1 MEKIKDYD
9 KINKIIKEFN
19 ISGDIFNIKLV
30 NTGIINSTYKVMSN
44 SNTEYL
50 LQKINT
56 NVFKDPYTLMKNIES
71 VTNFIKENDSNND
84 SLTIIKT
91 KQGKSLYVY
100 KDEFL
105 NKSYYRMFNYI
116 SNTVS
121 YNNVDT
127 LEIAYNIGK
136 GFGHFQNVLRN
147 YPVNLLKETIPNFHN
162 TKIRYDNLIEAYKKA
177 VPTRKSKVYKEIHEI
192 ISKRNKCSIIV
203 DLLDKK
209 KIPYRVTHNDTKIS
223 NVLLDSK
230 TKKPVAVVDLD
241 TVMKGSCLYDYGD
254 GIRSACSTALE
265 DEKDLSKVSIDMEK
279 FKAYT
284 EGYLSEMAPCLKPL
298 EVENMANSIK
308 IITLELAMRFLEH
321 YLNGDTYFRTDY
333 DEHNL
338 VRARNQLKLVK
349 EIEEKMPQIK
359 AFINECYKK
368 YKGKAKSKRN
378 SK

>member
-19 ISGDIFNIKLV
+19 ISGDIFNIKPV

-105 NKSYYRMFNYI
+105 NKNYYRMFNYI

-230 TKKPVAVVDLD
+230 TNRPVAVVDLD

-265 DEKDLSKVSIDMEK
+265 DEKDLSKVSIDLEK

-284 EGYLSEMAPCLKPL
+284 KGYLSEMAPYLTTL
-298 EVENMANSIK
+298 EISNMSVSVE
-308 IITLELAMRFLEH
+308 IIALELAIRFLDD
-321 YLNGDTYFRTDY
+321 YLSGDTYFKVNY
-333 DEHNL
+333 EEQNL
-338 VRARNQLKLVK
+338 IRARNQLKLAK
-349 EIEEKMPQIK
+349 EIEEKNHIMQNY
-359 AFINECYKK
+359 INEYYEK
-368 YKGKAKSKRN
+368 YKNK
-378 SK
+378 